1 MDRPA
6 LVDLLIRHLAAGS
19 LETEHLLPAISALL
33 PDEPTSLSK
42 AGLYESLQEQEGE
55 AFERL
60 RQELERD
67 LVKAALELNALAHQ
81 RQPIPE
87 ERRRDLEG
95 FPLQVPLSWRSQA
108 DGLAALQRAVSLL

>member
-19 LETEHLLPAISALL
+19 LDTEHLLPAISALL

-67 LVKAALELNALAHQ
+67 LVKAALELT
-81 RQPIPE
+81 
-87 ERRRDLEG
+87 
-95 FPLQVPLSWRSQA
+95 RSPTNDSQSR
-108 DGLAALQRAVSLL
+108 RAVPFCQRR